1 LLQNGVR
8 GFKADSNFKSY
19 LLLLAEKLFILCQK
33 TESIMAKG
41 KHAEEMGES
50 MTSSS
55 VDISDCRKDFPILLQ
70 KINNHPLVFLD
81 NAASTQKPLSV
92 IQKIQQMHE
101 EKYANVHRGAYQ
113 LSAEST
119 DEYEESRQ
127 KIADFIHAPGRKN
140 VVFTKNGTE
149 SINLVAYSWGRHF
162 LNAGDEIIV
171 TEMEHHSNLIPWQ
184 ILTQEMDVV
193 LRIIPVLDDGTLD
206 LETYKLLLSEKTK
219 LVAVTHVSNVLGT
232 VNPIADIVALA
243 HNAGARVLVDG
254 AQSIPHF
261 PVDVQALDCDF
272 FTFSGHKMLGP
283 TGIGVLYGKE
293 DILEEMPPFLGGGD
307 MIADVW
313 IDHATYN
320 ELPIKFE
327 AGTPPFVE
335 AIGLGAAVDYLNAI
349 GMERVWKHELE
360 ITSHA
365 LSELK
370 KVPDIRIFGPESQRA
385 GVISFYLDDIHP
397 HDIATVLDQFGVAI
411 RTGHHCAQPL
421 MRRFGVSGT
430 ARASF
435 YLYNTLEE
443 VDVLVN
449 SLNKTREFFA

>member
-1 LLQNGVR
+1 
-8 GFKADSNFKSY
+8 
-19 LLLLAEKLFILCQK
+19 
-33 TESIMAKG
+33 MAVETQSQSRK
-41 KHAEEMGES
+41 EELSTPE
-50 MTSSS
+50 
-55 VDISDCRKDFPILLQ
+55 DISDCRKDFPILSQ

-92 IQKIQQMHE
+92 IQKMQQMY
-101 EKYANVHRGAYQ
+101 EKEYANVHRGAYQ
-113 LSAEST
+113 LSAQIT
-119 DEYEESRQ
+119 DEYEKARQ
-127 KIADFIHAPGRKN
+127 KIADFINAPGTKN
-140 VVFTKNGTE
+140 VIFTKNGSE

-162 LNAGDEIIV
+162 LKSGDEIII

-184 ILTQEMDVV
+184 ILAQEKDVV
-193 LRIIPVLDDGTLD
+193 LRVIPVLDDGTLD
-206 LETYKLLLSEKTK
+206 LETYKTLLSEKTK
-219 LVAVTHVSNVLGT
+219 LVAVMHVSNVLGT
-232 VNPIADIVALA
+232 VNPVTEIAALA
-243 HNAGARVLVDG
+243 HVTGARVLVDG

-261 PVDVQALDCDF
+261 PVDVQAIDCDF

-335 AIGLGAAVDYLNAI
+335 AIGLGTAVDYLNAI
-349 GMERVWKHELE
+349 GMERVWAHERE
-360 ITSHA
+360 ITDYA
-365 LSELK
+365 LFELK
-370 KVPDIRIFGPESQRA
+370 KIPGIRIFGPDTNRA
-385 GVISFYLDDIHP
+385 GVISFCLGDIHP
-397 HDIATVLDQFGVAI
+397 HDIATVLDQYAVAI

-421 MRRFGVSGT
+421 MRRFGVAGT

-435 YLYNTLEE
+435 YIYNTLEE
-443 VDVLVN
+443 VDILVN
-449 SLNKTREFFA
+449 ALNKTLEFFA

>member
-1 LLQNGVR
+1 
-8 GFKADSNFKSY
+8 
-19 LLLLAEKLFILCQK
+19 
-33 TESIMAKG
+33 MAKG

-50 MTSSS
+50 LTSSS

-92 IQKIQQMHE
+92 IQKMQQMHE

-113 LSAEST
+113 LSAEIT
-119 DEYEESRQ
+119 DEYEKSRQ
-127 KIADFIHAPGRKN
+127 KIADFIHAPGTKN

-162 LNAGDEIIV
+162 LNPGDEIIV

-193 LRIIPVLDDGTLD
+193 LRVIPVLDDGTLD

-232 VNPIADIVALA
+232 VNPIAEIVALA

-254 AQSIPHF
+254 AQSTPHF

-360 ITSHA
+360 ITSYA

-370 KVPDIRIFGPESQRA
+370 KVPDIRIFGPETQRA
-385 GVISFYLDDIHP
+385 GVISFCLDDIHP
-397 HDIATVLDQFGVAI
+397 HDIATVLDQYGVAI

-421 MRRFGVSGT
+421 MRRLGVSGT

>member
-1 LLQNGVR
+1 
-8 GFKADSNFKSY
+8 
-19 LLLLAEKLFILCQK
+19 
-33 TESIMAKG
+33 MAIG
-41 KHAEEMGES
+41 RHAEGAGENLA
-50 MTSSS
+50 SSS
-55 VDISDCRKDFPILLQ
+55 EDVSGCRKDFPILSQ
-70 KINNHPLVFLD
+70 KINAHPLVFLD

-92 IQKIQQMHE
+92 IEKMQQMYE
-101 EKYANVHRGAYQ
+101 NEYANVHRGAYQ
-113 LSAEST
+113 LSAQITE
-119 DEYEESRQ
+119 EYEKSRQ
-127 KIADFIHAPGRKN
+127 KIAEFIHAPGTKN
-140 VVFTKNGTE
+140 IIFTKNGSE

-162 LNAGDEIIV
+162 LKPGDEIIV

-184 ILTQEMDVV
+184 ILTQEMDVT
-193 LRIIPVLDDGTLD
+193 LRVIPVLDDGTLNM
-206 LETYKLLLSEKTK
+206 EAYKGLLSAKTK

-232 VNPIADIVALA
+232 VNPIPEITALA
-243 HNAGARVLVDG
+243 HDAGARVLVDG

-349 GMERVWKHELE
+349 GMERVWKHEQE
-360 ITSHA
+360 ITRYA

-370 KVPDIRIFGPESQRA
+370 RIPGIRLFGPDTNRA
-385 GVISFYLDDIHP
+385 GVISFCLDDIHP
-397 HDIATVLDQFGVAI
+397 HDIATVLDQYGIAI

-421 MRRFGVSGT
+421 MRRFGISGT

-435 YLYNTLEE
+435 YIYNTLQE
-443 VDVLVN
+443 VDKLVHA
-449 SLNKTREFFA
+449 LYKTQEFFG

>member
-1 LLQNGVR
+1 MV
-8 GFKADSNFKSY
+8 
-19 LLLLAEKLFILCQK
+19 
-33 TESIMAKG
+33 KG
-41 KHAEEMGES
+41 KHAEEMGEI

-55 VDISDCRKDFPILLQ
+55 VDISDCRKDFPILLR

-119 DEYEESRQ
+119 DEYEKARQ

-193 LRIIPVLDDGTLD
+193 LRVIPVLDDGTLD

-335 AIGLGAAVDYLNAI
+335 AIGLGAAIDYLNAI
-349 GMERVWKHELE
+349 GMEQVWKHELE
-360 ITSHA
+360 ITSYA

-370 KVPDIRIFGPESQRA
+370 KVPDIRIFGPETQRA
-385 GVISFYLDDIHP
+385 GVISFCLDDIHP
-397 HDIATVLDQFGVAI
+397 HDIATVLDQYGVAI

-421 MRRFGVSGT
+421 MRRLGVSGT

>member
-1 LLQNGVR
+1 MV
-8 GFKADSNFKSY
+8 
-19 LLLLAEKLFILCQK
+19 
-33 TESIMAKG
+33 KG
-41 KHAEEMGES
+41 KHAEEMGEI

-55 VDISDCRKDFPILLQ
+55 VDISDCRKDFPILLR

-335 AIGLGAAVDYLNAI
+335 AIGLGAAIDYLNAI

-360 ITSHA
+360 ITSYA

-370 KVPDIRIFGPESQRA
+370 KVPDIRIFGPETQRA
-385 GVISFYLDDIHP
+385 GVISFCLDDIHP
-397 HDIATVLDQFGVAI
+397 HDIATVLDQHGVAI

-421 MRRFGVSGT
+421 MRRLGVSGT

>member
-1 LLQNGVR
+1 
-8 GFKADSNFKSY
+8 
-19 LLLLAEKLFILCQK
+19 
-33 TESIMAKG
+33 MAKG

-50 MTSSS
+50 LTSSS
-55 VDISDCRKDFPILLQ
+55 VDISDCRKDFQILLQ

-92 IQKIQQMHE
+92 IQKMRQMHE

-113 LSAEST
+113 LSAEIT
-119 DEYEESRQ
+119 DEYEKSRQ
-127 KIADFIHAPGRKN
+127 KIADFIHAPGTKN

-162 LNAGDEIIV
+162 LNPGDEIIV

-193 LRIIPVLDDGTLD
+193 LRVIPILDDGTLD

-232 VNPIADIVALA
+232 VNPIAKIVALA

-254 AQSIPHF
+254 AQSTPHF

-360 ITSHA
+360 ITSYV

-370 KVPDIRIFGPESQRA
+370 KVPDIRIFGPETQRA
-385 GVISFYLDDIHP
+385 GVISFCLDDIHP
-397 HDIATVLDQFGVAI
+397 HDIATVLDQYGVAI

-421 MRRFGVSGT
+421 MRRLGVSGT

>member
-1 LLQNGVR
+1 MAV
-8 GFKADSNFKSY
+8 KAQFKS
-19 LLLLAEKLFILCQK
+19 
-33 TESIMAKG
+33 
-41 KHAEEMGES
+41 MGNELS
-50 MTSSS
+50 APN
-55 VDISDCRKDFPILLQ
+55 DIFDCRKDFPILSQ
-70 KINNHPLVFLD
+70 KINNYPLVFLD

-92 IQKIQQMHE
+92 IKKMQKIYE
-101 EKYANVHRGAYQ
+101 DGYANVHRGAYQ
-113 LSAEST
+113 LSAQIT
-119 DEYEESRQ
+119 DEYERSRQ
-127 KIADFIHAPGRKN
+127 KIADFIHAPSTKN
-140 VVFTKNGTE
+140 VIFTKNGSE

-162 LNAGDEIIV
+162 LNSGDEIIV

-184 ILTQEMDVV
+184 ILAQEKNVV
-193 LRIIPVLDDGTLD
+193 LRVIPVLDDGTLD
-206 LETYKLLLSEKTK
+206 LDAYKRLLSAKTK

-232 VNPIADIVALA
+232 INPIVEIIQLA
-243 HNAGARVLVDG
+243 HDAGARVLVDG

-283 TGIGVLYGKE
+283 TGIGILYGKE

-313 IDHATYN
+313 IDHATYS

-349 GMERVWKHELE
+349 GMDQVWRHEQE
-360 ITSHA
+360 ITQYA

-370 KVPDIRIFGPESQRA
+370 NLPNIRLFGPETNRA
-385 GVISFYLDDIHP
+385 GVISFCLDDIHP
-397 HDIATVLDQFGVAI
+397 HDIATVLDQYGVAI

-421 MRRFGVSGT
+421 MRRFGIPGT

-435 YLYNTLEE
+435 YIYNTLQE
-443 VDVLVN
+443 VDKLIQA
-449 SLNKTREFFA
+449 LYKTREFFG

>member
-1 LLQNGVR
+1 
-8 GFKADSNFKSY
+8 
-19 LLLLAEKLFILCQK
+19 
-33 TESIMAKG
+33 MAME
-41 KHAEEMGES
+41 KHAEEMNDGL
-50 MTSSS
+50 TLSSE
-55 VDISDCRKDFPILLQ
+55 DISDCRKDFPILLQ
-70 KINNHPLVFLD
+70 KINDHPLVFLD

-92 IQKIQQMHE
+92 IQKMQRMYE
-101 EKYANVHRGAYQ
+101 EEYANVHRGAYQ
-113 LSAEST
+113 LSAQIT
-119 DEYEESRQ
+119 DEYENSRQ
-127 KIADFIHAPGRKN
+127 KIADFIHAPGTKN
-140 VVFTKNGTE
+140 VIFTKNGSE

-162 LNAGDEIIV
+162 LNPGDEILV

-184 ILTQEMDVV
+184 ILTQEMNVV
-193 LRIIPVLDDGTLD
+193 LRVIPVLDDGTLD
-206 LETYKLLLSEKTK
+206 LETYKTLLSEKTK

-232 VNPIADIVALA
+232 VNPIAEIVALA
-243 HNAGARVLVDG
+243 HDAGARVLVDG

-261 PVDVQALDCDF
+261 PVDVQSLDCDF

-349 GMERVWKHELE
+349 GMERVWSHEQE
-360 ITSHA
+360 ITAYA

-370 KVPDIRIFGPESQRA
+370 KVPNIRIFGPDTHRA
-385 GVISFYLDDIHP
+385 GVLSFCLDNIHP
-397 HDIATVLDQFGVAI
+397 HDIATILDQYGVAI

-421 MRRFGVSGT
+421 MRRFGVPGT

-443 VDVLVN
+443 VDILVHA
-449 SLNKTREFFA
+449 LNKTREFFA